1 MNVNVNLMEEN
12 VFEIKDGTTINNDMV
27 VKNVMHVKKLFDT

>member
-1 MNVNVNLMEEN
+1 MEEN

-27 VKNVMHVKKLFDT
+27 VKNVMNVKKLFDT